1 MGIFLGKKDSQI
13 SVDLDSRI
21 HDAFRAERMLRHF
34 GLRCTS
40 SEARSRPRLRVVNRA
55 LRAGMESAMRAL
67 HAASGAL
74 HSAAASPTL
83 TRALDAA
90 AVPLSRALQATLPSA
105 PALLDASDVA
115 LSRAI
120 VATVV
125 PPLVWN
131 GLGRLEL
138 HTRAISKLTRRPLV
152 GVYAC
157 GAVIAA
163 VSVLRS
169 ALFAAAMRS
178 QPRAEMLDAPLVHAA
193 AGALG
198 VFGAALFVGAYCRLG
213 IVGTYLG
220 DYFGLLREDR
230 VAEFPFSV
238 VDNPMYDG
246 SSMVHLAEALLYA
259 SPAGV
264 LLAAWLF
271 FCYRVGCIFEEP
283 FTARMYAERGVS
295 AQEQRDKRE

>member
-1 MGIFLGKKDSQI
+1 
-13 SVDLDSRI
+13 
-21 HDAFRAERMLRHF
+21 
-34 GLRCTS
+34 
-40 SEARSRPRLRVVNRA
+40 
-55 LRAGMESAMRAL
+55 MRAL

-74 HSAAASPTL
+74 HSAASSPTL

-120 VATVV
+120 VATAL

-131 GLGRLEL
+131 ALGRLEL

-178 QPRAEMLDAPLVHAA
+178 QPRAETLDAPLVHAA

-198 VFGAALFVGAYCRLG
+198 IFGAALFVGAYCRLG

-246 SSMVHLAEALLYA
+246 SSMVHLAEALLYVGGA
-259 SPAGV
+259 TAG
-264 LLAAWLF
+264 
-271 FCYRVGCIFEEP
+271 
-283 FTARMYAERGVS
+283 ARARACVDG
-295 AQEQRDKRE
+295 D